1 MAKAQGRGVS
11 AVTVWMIVFVALW
24 LTSTVFLVVLYT
36 DQEAL
41 RNSER
46 KMREQKLLAVSG
58 EEERSIDLIKG
69 ASQANTMVGILE
81 AERSATAELATGDGG
96 NAAAVVRDRRD
107 ALLRRIAADGI
118 VSERNAYA
126 GQSLVGIAE
135 RLYEELRGKSD
146 ALAEATTTVA
156 TLQDKVD
163 EHVAA
168 NTAQKADFEQKAQAS
183 QETAVEAEQ
192 GRSEAAAKYTEAV
205 ARAQA
210 EYNSSIEAKEEAA
223 AKALSEKS
231 AVEKTNAA
239 QRERILALAEKL
251 GELDTKPQPLSTARV
266 ADGTVLQA
274 VPGDKM
280 VYISLGV
287 NDRLILGMQF
297 SVYSYKTGIPAD
309 GRGKGRIEVV
319 SIFDNSAECRIV
331 DLAPHEVIFPEDLI
345 ANPIYDRDKPPTFV
359 VVGDFDLDRDRNP
372 DPDGAETIVALITQW
387 GGVVSSDLSALTDF
401 VVIGASPPRPP
412 AIGRA
417 VTPEEAARIET
428 ARRAYDRYEAT
439 VSEAKDLAVPIMTQ
453 NVFLNFLGYSGQQR
467 MR

>member
-1 MAKAQGRGVS
+1 MAKAQTRGVS

-69 ASQANTMVGILE
+69 ASQATTMVGILE
-81 AERSATAELATGDGG
+81 AERSSTAELATGDGA
-96 NAAAVVRDRRD
+96 NTAAVVRDRRD
-107 ALLRRIAADGI
+107 ALVRRITTDNI
-118 VSERNAYA
+118 VSSNTAYA

-135 RLYEELRGKSD
+135 RLYEELRSKSD
-146 ALAEATTTVA
+146 ALTEAQTTVA
-156 TLQDKVD
+156 TLQDTVD
-163 EHVAA
+163 RHVAA
-168 NTAQKADFEQKAQAS
+168 NTAQKADYDQRAEAS
-183 QETAVEAEQ
+183 QTLAVQSEQ
-192 GRSEAAAKYTEAV
+192 GRSEAAARFTEAN

-210 EYNSSIEAKEEAA
+210 DYNQSLEAKDAAA
-223 AKALSEKS
+223 AKLASEK
-231 AVEKTNAA
+231 AAAEKTSVA
-239 QRERILALAEKL
+239 QRARIDALAEKL
-251 GELDTKPQPLSTARV
+251 GELDVKPQTLSTARV

-280 VYISLGV
+280 VYISLGE
-287 NDRLILGMQF
+287 NDRLVLGMQF

-309 GRGKGRIEVV
+309 GRGKARIEVV
-319 SIFDNSAECRIV
+319 SIFGSSSECRIV
-331 DLAPHEVIFPEDLI
+331 ETAPEEVIFPDDLI
-345 ANPIYDRDKPPTFV
+345 ANPIYDRNKPQTFV
-359 VVGDFDLDRDRNP
+359 VVGDFDLDYDRNA
-372 DPDGAETIVALITQW
+372 DPDGAETIAALITQW
-387 GGVVSSDLSALTDF
+387 GGIVSTDLSALTDF

-417 VTPEEAARIET
+417 LSPEEAARIET

-439 VSEAKDLAVPIMTQ
+439 VSAAKDLAVPIMTQ
-453 NVFLNFLGYSGQQR
+453 NVFLNFLGYGGQR
-467 MR
+467 RAR